1 MAETAEAPDSAPAGS
16 EEKASKGLKANAVG
30 FWDGLAIGLD
40 STAPAYSLAAVLG
53 SIVVIVG
60 VKAPAVL
67 LVSFI
72 PMFLIAGA
80 FYYMNRADQDCGTT
94 FSWVTRAMGPW
105 LGWMGG
111 WAIFTTGVLVIGA
124 QADVSAYYILD
135 LLQLD
140 ELRDTRWVVV
150 AFAVVI
156 IAVMTL
162 ICVIGTELSAMVQR
176 VMVLAQVGA
185 VLLFAVLGIIAMAT
199 GNVADDAPAFSLDW
213 LNPVGVEPSGLI
225 AGMLLG
231 VFIYWGWESAV
242 NLTEESENS
251 ETAPGAAGVVSTVL
265 LLVTYITTAI
275 AIIGVAGLSTV
286 EQFDDDAGLFGA
298 VAAQV
303 MGPFGW
309 ILVLSIIISGLASTQ
324 TTILPASR
332 TSLSMA
338 VSGAFPKAFAK
349 VSERFETPAF
359 GTWVI
364 GIVATIWYV
373 GASIVSENFLF
384 DSLTALSI
392 VVAFYYALTGV
403 ACVIYWRKALF
414 RSVKAFLLV
423 GLGPLIGA
431 IALFVL
437 LIAAAIE
444 QADPEASYS
453 GTPIFGLGAPLV
465 IAIGLFLVGVVLMV
479 LWYLGRGRAFFSRQG
494 LEQVPDHVALAAL
507 GPVEVHV
514 AGDREDSR

>member
-1 MAETAEAPDSAPAGS
+1 MAHDDVSGATALPT
-16 EEKASKGLKANAVG
+16 KARDKGLKANAVG

-53 SIVVIVG
+53 SMVVIVG

-67 LVSFI
+67 LVSFV

-105 LGWMGG
+105 VGWMGG

-124 QADVSAYYILD
+124 QADVAAYYIFDIVGL
-135 LLQLD
+135 
-140 ELRDTRWVVV
+140 EALRDNRVAVV

-156 IAVMTL
+156 ILVMTW
-162 ICVIGTELSAMVQR
+162 ICVIGTEVSALVQR
-176 VMVLAQVGA
+176 IMVLAQVGA
-185 VLLFAVLGIIAMAT
+185 VLLFAALGIAAMAS
-199 GNVADDAPAFSLDW
+199 GNVAADAPTFSLDW
-213 LNPVGVEPSGLI
+213 LNPVGVEPSALI

-251 ETAPGAAGVVSTVL
+251 DTAPGVAGVISTVL
-265 LLVTYITTAI
+265 LLVTYLTTAV
-275 AIIGVAGLSTV
+275 AIIGVAGLSLV
-286 EQFDDDAGLFGA
+286 EEYDDDAGLFGA
-298 VAAQV
+298 VASQV

-309 ILVLSIIISGLASTQ
+309 ILVLSIIVSGIASTQ

-338 VSGAFPKAFAK
+338 VSGAFPKLFARVHEK
-349 VSERFETPAF
+349 FETPAI
-359 GTWVI
+359 GTWII
-364 GIVATIWYV
+364 GVVAIIWYV

-392 VVAFYYALTGV
+392 VVAFYYALTGI
-403 ACVIYWRKALF
+403 ACIIYWRKALT
-414 RSVKAFLLV
+414 RSLRAFLVV
-423 GLGPLIGA
+423 GVGPAIGSA
-431 IALFVL
+431 ALLVL
-437 LIAAAIE
+437 LVAAAVE
-444 QADPEASYS
+444 QADPGNSYS
-453 GTPIFGLGAPLV
+453 GTPVLGVGAPLA
-465 IAIGLFLVGVVLMV
+465 IAIGLFLVGVVLMLV
-479 LWYLGRGRAFFSRQG
+479 WFFTEGRGFFSRRG
-494 LEQVPDHVALAAL
+494 GESVPEDIATAAL
-507 GPVEVHV
+507 GPIEV
-514 AGDREDSR
+514 RSR